1 MTDRR
6 YIVERTLNN
15 NVLIVRTDDG
25 REQIL
30 VGRGLGFGVR
40 PGASI
45 HSDDERIEKR
55 FTLVA
60 EENQEKF
67 RKLYLQV
74 SPEVIGVSEEI
85 IAAAVKGLGTSL
97 HEHIHVAL
105 ADHIGFALTRL
116 QGGLEIENPFL
127 EEIRTLYPKAWALAE
142 AGAQLIEKR
151 FQVVMPESEI
161 GFLTLHLQAAAHR
174 DGLSEAARVTDAVR
188 VAVDVLER
196 ETGRPISKDSLDYAR
211 LVTHLRFAIQRVLKE
226 ECIVNPLAS
235 AIRERLPK
243 SYAYAAAVTD
253 ALEERLKTTFPRD
266 EVADLAL
273 HVARFIDERDSH
285 DDVEL

>member
-6 YIVERTLNN
+6 YIVERALNN

-25 REQIL
+25 REEIL
-30 VGRGLGFGVR
+30 VGKGLGFGVR
-40 PGASI
+40 PGTRI

-60 EENQEKF
+60 EENLEKF
-67 RKLYLQV
+67 RKLYSLV

-116 QGGLEIENPFL
+116 QGGLEIDNPFL
-127 EEIRTLYPKAWALAE
+127 EEIRTLYPKAWEIAE
-142 AGAQLIEKR
+142 AAAELIKKR
-151 FQVVMPESEI
+151 FHVAMPESEV

-174 DGLSEAARVTDAVR
+174 DGPSETTLVADALR

-196 ETGRPISKDSLDYAR
+196 ETGSPISRDSLDYAR
-211 LVTHLRFAIQRVLKE
+211 LVTHLRFAIQRVLKQ

-235 AIRERLPK
+235 AIRERLPQ
-243 SYAYAAAVTD
+243 SYAYATTVTE
-253 ALEERLKTTFPRD
+253 ALEQRLKTKFPTD
-266 EVADLAL
+266 EIADLAL
-273 HVARFIDERDSH
+273 HVARLIGERDSH
-285 DDVEL
+285 YDVEM